1 MQTCSATIRSER
13 IAHHHLREKGCK
25 RRRPRFPLAWAM
37 ALLIALI
44 WVLTTPP
51 GAMAGM
57 VTASLRYDKGAVP
70 AGTVLTIRNDG
81 QERRLRVQKAGEF
94 QIFLAPGLYR
104 VECSLNGA
112 RWVAWFQSFRQ
123 NTHQT
128 VTLQR
133 SGG

>member
-1 MQTCSATIRSER
+1 MQPHALTAQPGR
-13 IAHHHLREKGCK
+13 ITRHHLRETGCGPS
-25 RRRPRFPLAWAM
+25 RPRIFCAWAM
-37 ALLIALI
+37 VQLFALI
-44 WVLTTPP
+44 WVLAAPP

-57 VTASLRYDKGAVP
+57 VTVSLRYDKGAVP

-94 QIFLAPGLYR
+94 QVFLEPGLYR

-112 RWVAWFQSFRQ
+112 RWVAWFQSYRQ
-123 NTHQT
+123 NTRQT
-128 VTLQR
+128 VALQR